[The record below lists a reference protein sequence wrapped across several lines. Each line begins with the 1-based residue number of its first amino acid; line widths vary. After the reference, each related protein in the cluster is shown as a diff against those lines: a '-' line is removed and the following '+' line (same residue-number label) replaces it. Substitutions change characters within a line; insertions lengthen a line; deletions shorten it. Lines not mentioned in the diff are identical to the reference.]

1 MYQPVDIQ
9 RLETDY
15 LNRVAGLLSRGV
27 QVPDWHKFKSKS
39 RNINGFYNRRLGLV
53 VKKPAFILEHRTPI
67 RFRVKT
73 VTLKDGWV
81 GQPLLVRTRLNEAVG
96 LLRKG
101 LKPYLS
107 AGFCVDLHSGNVG
120 WYGKKPLLLDW

>member
-1 MYQPVDIQ
+1 MTKPVDIQ

-15 LNRVAGLLSRGV
+15 LNKVVGLLTRGV
-27 QVPDWHKFKSKS
+27 QVPGWHKFKHKS
-39 RNINGFYNRRLGLV
+39 RNVNGFYNRRLGLV
-53 VKKPAFILEHRTPI
+53 VKKPAFILEHRTPV

-73 VTLKDGWV
+73 VSLKDGWV

-96 LLRKG
+96 RLRKD

-107 AGFCVDLHSGNVG
+107 AGFCVDLHIGNVG

>member
-1 MYQPVDIQ
+1 MK

-15 LNRVAGLLSRGV
+15 LNRVINLLERNV
-27 QVPDWHKFKSKS
+27 QVPGWHKFRRKS
-39 RNINGFYNRRLGLV
+39 RNINGFYNRSLGLV
-53 VKKPAFILEHRTPI
+53 IKKPAFILEHRTPV

-73 VTLKDGWV
+73 VLLRDGWV
-81 GQPLLVRTRLNEAVG
+81 AQPMLVRTRLNEAVG

-101 LKPYLS
+101 LRPYLE

-120 WYGKKPLLLDW
+120 WYGKKPLLFDW